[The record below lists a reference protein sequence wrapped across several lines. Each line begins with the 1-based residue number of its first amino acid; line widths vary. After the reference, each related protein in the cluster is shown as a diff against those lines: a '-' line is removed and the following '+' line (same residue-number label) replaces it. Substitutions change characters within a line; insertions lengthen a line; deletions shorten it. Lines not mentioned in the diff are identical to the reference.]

1 MTMKKGSK
9 FVGGYATIDDNGV
22 NYRDIADTMTE
33 LGYKMNHSS
42 ARNYV
47 LRVMRK
53 FVDAIADQHNIRV
66 DAESAEMISKSP
78 LFQNGISDLLQDL
91 EARRKLVKNESN

>member
-53 FVDAIADQHNIRV
+53 FATAIAEKNGLRL
-66 DAESAEMISKSP
+66 AEEDLDKVSKSP
-78 LFQNGISDLLQDL
+78 LFQNGIADLLQDL
-91 EARRKLVKNESN
+91 EAHRKIR

>member
-9 FVGGYATIDDNGV
+9 FDGGYATIDESGV
-22 NYRDIADTMTE
+22 NYRDIAETMTE
-33 LGYKMNHSS
+33 MGYKMNHSS

-53 FVDAIADQHNIRV
+53 FVDAIAERQGV
-66 DAESAEMISKSP
+66 PLTQSDAEKVSRSP
-78 LFQNGISDLLQDL
+78 LFQSGINDLLQDL
-91 EARRKLVKNESN
+91 EAYRKNGEK

>member
-1 MTMKKGSK
+1 MMKKGKK
-9 FVGGYATIDDNGV
+9 FDTGYATVDDGV

-33 LGYKMNHSS
+33 IGYKMNHSS

-53 FVDAIADQHNIRV
+53 FAEAITDQYGVNMSEEGLENVARSPMFQSGI
-66 DAESAEMISKSP
+66 AE
-78 LFQNGISDLLQDL
+78 LLHDI
-91 EARRKLVKNESN
+91 EAVRKC

>member
-1 MTMKKGSK
+1 MTMTMKKGSK
-9 FVGGYATIDDNGV
+9 FDGGYATIDDNGV

-33 LGYKMNHSS
+33 MGYKMNHSS

-53 FVDAIADQHNIRV
+53 FVDAIAEKQGMSLTQTSV
-66 DAESAEMISKSP
+66 DKISRSP
-78 LFQNGISDLLQDL
+78 LFQSGINDLLQDL
-91 EARRKLVKNESN
+91 EAHRKIGEK

>member
-9 FVGGYATIDDNGV
+9 FDGGYATIDDEGV

-33 LGYKMNHSS
+33 MGYKMNHSS

-53 FVDAIADQHNIRV
+53 FVDAIAERQGLPLTSD
-66 DAESAEMISKSP
+66 SADKISRSP
-78 LFQNGISDLLQDL
+78 LFQSGINDLLQDL
-91 EARRKLVKNESN
+91 EAYRKTGEK

>member
-1 MTMKKGSK
+1 MMQKGKK
-9 FVGGYATIDDNGV
+9 FECGYATIEENGV
-22 NYRDIADTMTE
+22 NYRDIAETMTE

-53 FVDAIADQHNIRV
+53 FVDAIVEKNGFAVTQGEAENISR
-66 DAESAEMISKSP
+66 SP
-78 LFQNGISDLLQDL
+78 LFQSGIHDVLHEL
-91 EARRKLVKNESN
+91 EHYRKIGEK

>member
-1 MTMKKGSK
+1 MKKGSK
-9 FVGGYATIDDNGV
+9 FDGGYATIDENGV
-22 NYRDIADTMTE
+22 NYRDIAETMTH

-53 FVDAIADQHNIRV
+53 FVDAIAEKHGVALTSD
-66 DAESAEMISKSP
+66 DANKISKSP
-78 LFQNGISDLLQDL
+78 LFQSGIYDLLQDL
-91 EARRKLVKNESN
+91 DVHRKIGEK